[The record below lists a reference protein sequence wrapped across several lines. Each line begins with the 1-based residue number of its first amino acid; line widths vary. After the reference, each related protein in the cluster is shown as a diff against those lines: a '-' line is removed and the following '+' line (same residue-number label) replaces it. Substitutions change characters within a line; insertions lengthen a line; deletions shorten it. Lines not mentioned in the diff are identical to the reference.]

1 MCSFVFG
8 RGFFSKINVLGRGVG
23 LELYLPSNLLKS
35 LENFGRNSGRVGC
48 IGLRYQP
55 FGLRSRLFGI
65 SPYVV
70 FSLLL
75 RCPYCSYSIWP
86 EDLKVN
92 LPGGKRIQCFQGVRK
107 KIYFLFP
114 IKTRGYKKNNACY
127 FEIASVYCI

>member
-1 MCSFVFG
+1 MVCSFVFG
-8 RGFFSKINVLGRGVG
+8 RGFFNKINVLGRGVG
-23 LELYLPSNLLKS
+23 VSLYLPSKSLKS

-70 FSLLL
+70 FSLL

-86 EDLKVN
+86 FSQKVN
-92 LPGGKRIQCFQGVRK
+92 LRSGKRIQCFQEVRK
-107 KIYFLFP
+107 KIYFYFP